1 MLRLGVL
8 AAASTTLGESTYELR
23 LAFLLLRSPFGLVP
37 FVPFICDDPF
47 GDPPPPL
54 AASVSPKTSQMA
66 GRTMSSSV
74 KEPLDAPLVSRR
86 GVALLA

>member
-47 GDPPPPL
+47 GDPPPL
-54 AASVSPKTSQMA
+54 AASGSPKTSQMA
-66 GRTMSSSV
+66 GRTMPSSV
-74 KEPLDAPLVSRR
+74 KEPLDAPSVSRR
-86 GVALLA
+86 GIALLA

>member
-47 GDPPPPL
+47 GESPPL
-54 AASVSPKTSQMA
+54 AASASPKTSQMA
-66 GRTMSSSV
+66 GRTMLSSV
-74 KEPLDAPLVSRR
+74 KDAAAPLVSRR
-86 GVALLA
+86 GIALLA

>member
-23 LAFLLLRSPFGLVP
+23 LAFLLLRSPFGL
-37 FVPFICDDPF
+37 VPFICDDPF

-86 GVALLA
+86 GIALLA

>member
-47 GDPPPPL
+47 GDPPRRSPRLYPQRRPRWR
-54 AASVSPKTSQMA
+54 AA
-66 GRTMSSSV
+66 RC
-74 KEPLDAPLVSRR
+74 RR
-86 GVALLA
+86 P

>member
-23 LAFLLLRSPFGLVP
+23 LAFFELLRSPFGLVP

-47 GDPPPPL
+47 GDPPPL

-86 GVALLA
+86 GIALLA